1 MHRFVLPRSE
11 HLRVALEKVENVSRK
26 GGPLDKIV
34 RECTEHYDLRVS
46 PLFPLHRNL
55 TSKPVELQPQWL
67 VRLCCSR
74 GQGMK
79 MTRRTQ

>member
-1 MHRFVLPRSE
+1 MTMHRFVLPRSE

-46 PLFPLHRNL
+46 PLFLSTETSRASRLSFNL
-55 TSKPVELQPQWL
+55 SGWCGFAAVEDK
-67 VRLCCSR
+67 V
-74 GQGMK
+74 
-79 MTRRTQ
+79 